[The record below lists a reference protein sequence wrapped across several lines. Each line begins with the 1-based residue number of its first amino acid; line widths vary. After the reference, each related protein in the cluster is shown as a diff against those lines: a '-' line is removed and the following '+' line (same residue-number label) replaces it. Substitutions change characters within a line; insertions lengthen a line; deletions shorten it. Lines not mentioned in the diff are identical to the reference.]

1 MSINLPGILVQF
13 INMCG
18 FEFPE
23 GSETEILQWAS
34 KWQRFSEA
42 VTQLVE
48 TTTRA
53 ADYVKQNNQGPAVDA
68 FSSNFEGENSPLD
81 VSKNLSKAATITG
94 TCLMLIGAAIL
105 VLKILMIVD
114 LSVFAAKFWAAI
126 AAIPPTFGG
135 SLSWIPPAQAL
146 CQKLI
151 KIGIEMAAQKV
162 LT

>member
-1 MSINLPGILVQF
+1 MSINLPGALVQF
-13 INMCG
+13 INMAG

-23 GSETEILQWAS
+23 GQETEILQWAQ
-34 KWQRFSEA
+34 KWQRFSNA

-53 ADYVKQNNQGPAVDA
+53 ADYVKQNNQGPAVSA
-68 FSSNFEGENSPLD
+68 FTNNFEGDSSPLD
-81 VSKNLSKAATITG
+81 VSKNLSKAATVTG
-94 TCLMLIGAAIL
+94 TCLMVIGAAIL

-126 AAIPPTFGG
+126 AAIKPTFGG